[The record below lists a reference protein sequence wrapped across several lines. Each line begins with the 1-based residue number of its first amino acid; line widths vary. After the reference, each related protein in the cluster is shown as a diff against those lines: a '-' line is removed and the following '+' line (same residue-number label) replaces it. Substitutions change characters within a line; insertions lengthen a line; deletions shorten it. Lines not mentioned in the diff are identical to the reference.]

1 MIGLLCFALAV
12 LAAPFKSKLR
22 LEAENAVLRHQLI
35 VLRRTLNEALQSFS
49 KALPKFPPSASVPQ
63 KNTGS
68 PLNAQQTSGRNSVTT
83 TSAPDPSTHALT
95 SAGIP
100 GAVTLPNGKEEA
112 VRMVLEEAELV
123 AKNATT
129 TWLPQ
134 PIQSW
139 LSCLGCSVKKENGE
153 PMSPLPVPVLS
164 EAERGQL
171 TQALWMLTQATKPAS
186 LKPEDLVEAV
196 RIAMLELPF
205 RMRSSEGHLALTLKV
220 WADAVR
226 DYPLWAVQKAA
237 KWWSRG
243 ARDRDELRHFLADV
257 RLAVG
262 SNVLER
268 KRLLEGVSI
277 AR

>member
-1 MIGLLCFALAV
+1 VFGCPQRSIAV
-12 LAAPFKSKLR
+12 LLEGLTEIPTECIGAAKEHGLSAERATDEWAKFRNHHISARSKHTRIDLCWD
-22 LEAENAVLRHQLI
+22 
-35 VLRRTLNEALQSFS
+35 TWC
-49 KALPKFPPSASVPQ
+49 P
-63 KNTGS
+63 
-68 PLNAQQTSGRNSVTT
+68 
-83 TSAPDPSTHALT
+83 
-95 SAGIP
+95 
-100 GAVTLPNGKEEA
+100 TLPNGKEEA

-129 TWLPQ
+129 AWLPQ

-171 TQALWMLTQATKPAS
+171 TQTLWMLTQATKPAS

-226 DYPLWAVQKAA
+226 D
-237 KWWSRG
+237 
-243 ARDRDELRHFLADV
+243 
-257 RLAVG
+257 
-262 SNVLER
+262 
-268 KRLLEGVSI
+268 
-277 AR
+277 